1 VSAGAEPASASAPGP
16 QPPRGLRRTQV
27 LQHPQG
33 VAWLTLGVDNV
44 TPGPILTDDKG
55 TGTASLSR
63 NVGAVAQPGDAF
75 DIHFRVVQEGTTV
88 PVLESDCYRFVVRL

>member
-1 VSAGAEPASASAPGP
+1 VRDLAPNTAYFL
-16 QPPRGLRRTQV
+16 PRAVDTELDGVCT
-27 LQHPQG
+27 G

-63 NVGAVAQPGDAF
+63 NVGALAQPGDAF